1 MASNVNIELYLEKH
15 RISSVL
21 EDLMQKI
28 VRETPPDPIKFMIRN
43 LQKLDD
49 KSKGSQDSYQ
59 GWGSIQP
66 QQTGSGPS
74 QHKKSRGTPLGTLTK
89 ITPPRICH
97 GKSSDFRLNNTT
109 YSQDWQTVGLTDG
122 NAVGSRSRDYNRPWL
137 SGTKTSSHKVNQS
150 DSFKTRKGYS
160 DDGEQDIDNQNYK
173 LFDKSSKGDPLNAF
187 FSQTS
192 MTSSTTSNLEYKKF
206 TGSDSLLSDELKNH
220 GKYYDDLS
228 TPTTS
233 IDKQRAARYQQ
244 VKLLKSNHKKQLQEL
259 VNQEGNRIENQSYH
273 QQSFINDDEYDDSHE
288 LLGNISI
295 GYYDSK
301 KKLSL
306 TSEDSAALAEE
317 GVTRVRNRRLNA
329 PVATRK
335 AINRQGG
342 LNMQSIIQGQF
353 NRMIEHKDPQEN
365 LKEQDDEDYE
375 ITTARSQVSDTNSL
389 SHIISQPL
397 WKSNQDD
404 DAFSTTSGS
413 RAVQSS
419 VFDQGRYGYRSAEDF
434 AQSTNTARTDYTPD
448 QESSR
453 PDDRQISSRSES
465 NPINRLDSTRTFTFE
480 DNSRHVWRKTQSE
493 VDDTD
498 VSEAGWAPTSNE
510 HFPIERGN
518 HEIVD
523 KGSSTIGKI
532 TSYLTICYF
541 KYLKSETQTY

>member
-97 GKSSDFRLNNTT
+97 GKSSDFRSNNTT

-192 MTSSTTSNLEYKKF
+192 MTSSTTMKKSKSIERPQTWNTKNLPAGLMDSLQSISNRKLPK
-206 TGSDSLLSDELKNH
+206 GDSLLSDELKNH

-288 LLGNISI
+288 LL
-295 GYYDSK
+295 
-301 KKLSL
+301 
-306 TSEDSAALAEE
+306 EDSAALAEE

-523 KGSSTIGKI
+523 KGSSTIGFR
-532 TSYLTICYF
+532 YAPL
-541 KYLKSETQTY
+541 EDR